1 MKTLPVPSL
10 RLQLPALAAALML
23 TAVPPAMAQAG
34 APATSADAAAG
45 KTSDLQSLLRDAL
58 FEEEATRDLTKA
70 AAGYETLLTKWG
82 EQRQL
87 AASALFRLAEV
98 RRKQDRKD
106 DAIKLYQRLLT
117 EFADV
122 EPQAKLS
129 RENLA
134 GLGEKTSAPAATA
147 DADPATPGPPHG
159 RWTTSSPPSAPGW
172 NPSRSLPDIF

>member
-1 MKTLPVPSL
+1 MKTPPAHCH
-10 RLQLPALAAALML
+10 RLQLPVLAAAAML
-23 TAVPPAMAQAG
+23 SAVPPAAAQAG
-34 APATSADAAAG
+34 PTAPPAGSATVQTDNLS
-45 KTSDLQSLLRDAL
+45 TLLRDAL

-70 AAGYETLLTKWG
+70 AAGYEALLAKWT
-82 EQRQL
+82 EHRQL

-129 RENLA
+129 RENLV
-134 GLGEKTSAPAATA
+134 GLGAKDPAPGTSPATAAGPAAN
-147 DADPATPGPPHG
+147 DGRPQPSPGC
-159 RWTTSSPPSAPGW
+159 R
-172 NPSRSLPDIF
+172 N